1 MTNSLLQPMRIPFL
15 ILTPACVL
23 LGISTAIWQNGRVNV
38 WHTILILIG
47 AIAAHI
53 SVNAFNEYFDFKSGL
68 DALTQRTPFS
78 GGSGALPANPE
89 LEKPTFALAWITF
102 AITASVGIYFAYTW
116 GWQILP
122 LGFVGLFLLYAYTPW
137 LSRNPF
143 LCLVAPGLGFGILM
157 VVGTHFALT
166 GKFSMAS
173 FIASLIP
180 FFLVNNL
187 LLLNQFPDLDAD
199 GTIGRKHFPLLI
211 GRRKSSLIYGIFLV
225 LAYTMIVLGVVF
237 DYMPISTLL
246 GTLTLVIAVPAAI
259 GAYRHADDIRKLASM
274 LGMNVLLNIF
284 TPILIAIGFFV
295 S

>member
-1 MTNSLLQPMRIPFL
+1 MTKSLLQPMRIPFL

-78 GGSGALPANPE
+78 GGSGALLANPE

-211 GRRKSSLIYGIFLV
+211 DGIFLA

-259 GAYRHADDIRKLASM
+259 GAYRHADNIQKLTSM